1 MTSIIKVDTIQNKA
15 GSTTLDADKLPNMY
29 NGSARVWISDETL
42 KVDTAGAWTGDSFG
56 VSSITDHA
64 TGQAHVNFTNSF
76 ANTGFCSHAT
86 ASGFSVNDIA
96 TTKYGDVT
104 TARDE
109 VYIYDGSY
117 KDSPFNYSALGDL
130 A

>member
-1 MTSIIKVDTIQNKA
+1 MSTVFVDTIKNQT
-15 GSTTLDADKLPNMY
+15 GSTSLAANKLPDMY

-42 KVDTAGAWTGDSFG
+42 NVDTAGAWTGDSFG

-64 TGQAHVNFTNSF
+64 TGQAHVNFSNSF